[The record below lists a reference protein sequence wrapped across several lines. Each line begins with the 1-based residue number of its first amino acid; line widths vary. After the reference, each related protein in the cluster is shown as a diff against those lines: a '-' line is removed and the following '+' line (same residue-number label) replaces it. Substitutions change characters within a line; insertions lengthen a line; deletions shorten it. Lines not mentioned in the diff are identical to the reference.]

1 MRMGKITDIA
11 EQKKNKQRCSIFIDG
26 AFKCGL
32 DRLTVISHRL
42 EIGDDISDEELG
54 VIQRESEG
62 AAAFEKCIGYLS
74 YRMRSEREIC
84 DYLAEKG
91 YLTVVINETLK
102 KLKTY
107 GYVDDMQLAKS
118 YVESKRTRYG
128 MYRMIRDLR
137 QMGVSDEIIETV
149 KEEAEP
155 QYDEAYEVILKYV
168 KTRRKRDK
176 QKIRVYLASR
186 GFGFDIISEV
196 MSRASDEGVFSE
208 PEEEGGFE

>member
-1 MRMGKITDIA
+1 MGKITDIA
-11 EQKKNKQRCSIFIDG
+11 EQKKNKSRCSIYIDG

-84 DYLAEKG
+84 DYLAGKG

-102 KLKTY
+102 KLKAY
-107 GYVDDMQLAKS
+107 GYVDDEQFAKS
-118 YVESKRTRYG
+118 YADSKRARYG
-128 MYRMIRDLR
+128 MYKIARELKQLGI
-137 QMGVSDEIIETV
+137 SEEIIESL
-149 KEEAEP
+149 KEESAP
-155 QYDEAYEVILKYV
+155 QYDEAYDVIVKYI
-168 KTRRKRDK
+168 KTKRRRDK
-176 QKIRVYLASR
+176 QKVRMYLASR
-186 GFGFDIISEV
+186 GFGFDVIAEAV
-196 MSRASDEGVFSE
+196 SRANDEGLFNEEE
-208 PEEEGGFE
+208 PEDGLE